1 MSSQL
6 ASKKSHLRADCEHC
20 FGLCCVALPYAKSAD
35 FAMNKEG
42 GTPCQ
47 NLTED
52 FNCGIHQNLRKKGFR
67 GCAVY
72 ECFGAG
78 QKVSKVTYK
87 GASWREHPASAK
99 EMFDVFPIMQQL
111 HEMLC
116 YVEEALEWKET
127 APIHQELQEAARDV
141 EALTQLSPQ
150 AILKLDVP
158 VHRARVNELL
168 LRSSA
173 YVRSQARSKKKSKAA
188 DRKDFFGA
196 KLKGADLKGADLRG
210 AIFIAADLRGADM
223 RLTDLIG
230 ADFRDA
236 DLRGAD
242 LTGSIFLTQAQMNAA
257 KGDRYTKL
265 PASVRKPNHWL

>member
-1 MSSQL
+1 
-6 ASKKSHLRADCEHC
+6 
-20 FGLCCVALPYAKSAD
+20 
-35 FAMNKEG
+35 
-42 GTPCQ
+42 
-47 NLTED
+47 
-52 FNCGIHQNLRKKGFR
+52 
-67 GCAVY
+67 
-72 ECFGAG
+72 
-78 QKVSKVTYK
+78 
-87 GASWREHPASAK
+87 
-99 EMFDVFPIMQQL
+99 
-111 HEMLC
+111 MLC

-210 AIFIAADLRGADM
+210 ADM

-242 LTGSIFLTQAQMNAA
+242 LTGSTFLTQTQVNAA